1 MAKKKP
7 DPQELAE
14 IDEFY
19 TRLTGLPADPPQRKG
34 CRRVLLIL
42 LILVLL
48 ACVLFLLFPDLG
60 SRLTDLMQE
69 LTTTQGAFYVKTQS
83 F

>member
-34 CRRVLLIL
+34 GRRFL
-42 LILVLL
+42 
-48 ACVLFLLFPDLG
+48 LFLLVAVLVATVLLLVFPDLANHI
-60 SRLTDLMQE
+60 RDWF
-69 LTTTQGAFYVKTQS
+69 AKI
-83 F
+83 